1 MTGTGEKIL
10 RLRLR
15 MTMVARNDRWRVRR
29 EDSSA
34 SPQNDNGGTQND
46 RVRALGMTR
55 VGAEDKPGGEYEQT
69 VK

>member
-10 RLRLR
+10 CS
-15 MTMVARNDRWRVRR
+15 AQNDRDGR